1 MIKVIKP
8 EKADFEQK
16 KETIITKGNIASA
29 YAAKSARVQVI
40 SAYPITP
47 QTTVVEKLSEFA
59 DAGEMPGTQYI
70 KVESE
75 HSVFAAV
82 VGASMAGV
90 RTFTAT
96 SGQGIFYANEMIHW
110 AAGTRL
116 PIVVAIASRGP
127 APPWNIWADFTDVIS
142 QRDTGWL
149 NAFCSSHQEIYDEI
163 LMSYKVCEDPE
174 IMLPK
179 FVAYGG
185 FILSH
190 TSKPVI
196 IEDQD
201 AVDAFLPPLPDEK
214 GWPHVFI
221 DPERP
226 MMFGNLIMPSGFYTE
241 FRLKIHYAHILAK
254 EKIKIVA
261 KEFEKA
267 FGRSYGNGLVQ
278 EYNMDDANVAMVIYG
293 DLALQME
300 QAVEELREEGYNV
313 GMVKL
318 RHSRPFP
325 TEDIIAAAKKVKVL
339 GVIDRATAFGSTT
352 GGPISCEVKTALHGI
367 EGTAKVFPMMN
378 GLGGREV
385 SLIQQKEQLKLLVKY
400 NETGELPKKD
410 MIDGT
415 FWDGLLEVK

>member
-1 MIKVIKP
+1 MV
-8 EKADFEQK
+8 EATNDFVQER
-16 KETIITKGNIASA
+16 ETIVIKGNISAA

-47 QTTVVEKLSEFA
+47 QTTVVEKLSEFV
-59 DAGEMPGTQYI
+59 DNGLMPGTQYI

-75 HSVFAAV
+75 HSVMASV
-82 VGASMAGV
+82 ITASMAGT

-96 SGQGIFYANEMIHW
+96 AGQGLFYMFEMLHW
-110 AAGTRL
+110 ASGSRL
-116 PIVVAIASRGP
+116 PIVTTIASRGA

-142 QRDTGWL
+142 CRDTGWMT
-149 NAFCSSHQEIYDEI
+149 AFCATHQEIYDEI
-163 LMSYKVCEDPE
+163 LMSYKICEDYE
-174 IMLPK
+174 VLLPK

-201 AVDAFLPPLPDEK
+201 LVDSFLPPLPDEK
-214 GWPHVFI
+214 GWPHIWI

-226 MMFGNLIMPSGFYTE
+226 LMFGNLIMPSGFYYE
-241 FRLKIHYAHILAK
+241 FRMKIHDTMIRAK
-254 EKIKIVA
+254 EKIKSVA
-261 KEFEKA
+261 KDFEKI
-267 FGRSYGNGLVQ
+267 FGRNYGNGLIQ
-278 EYNMDDANVAMVIYG
+278 EYKMDGADVGMVIYG

-300 QAVEELREEGYNV
+300 QAVDDLREEGYKV

-318 RHSRPFP
+318 RYFRPFP
-325 TEDIIAAAKKVKVL
+325 VEDIIEIAKKVPLL
-339 GVIDRATAFGSTT
+339 GVVDRATAFGSPT
-352 GGPISCEVKTALHGI
+352 GGPVSCEVKTALHDI
-367 EGTAKVFPMMN
+367 KGTARILPMIN

-385 SLIQQKEQLKLLVKY
+385 TLKQQKVQLKMLIKL
-400 NETGELPKKD
+400 NETGELPKD
-410 MIDGT
+410 MLYGT

>member
-1 MIKVIKP
+1 MV
-8 EKADFEQK
+8 EATNDFVQE
-16 KETIITKGNIASA
+16 KETIVIKGNVSAA

-59 DAGEMPGTQYI
+59 DNGLMPGTQYI

-75 HSVFAAV
+75 HSVIASIIAA
-82 VGASMAGV
+82 SKAGT

-96 SGQGIFYANEMIHW
+96 AGQGLFYMFEMLHW
-110 AAGTRL
+110 ASGSRL
-116 PIVVAIASRGP
+116 PIVTTIASRGV

-142 QRDTGWL
+142 CRDTGWMTS
-149 NAFCSSHQEIYDEI
+149 FCATHQEIYDEI
-163 LMSYKVCEDPE
+163 LMSYKICEDYDVL
-174 IMLPK
+174 LPK

-201 AVDAFLPPLPDEK
+201 LVDSFLPPLPDEK
-214 GWPHVFI
+214 GWPHIWF

-226 MMFGNLIMPSGFYTE
+226 QMFGNLIMPSGFYYE
-241 FRLKIHYAHILAK
+241 FRMKIHDAMVRAK
-254 EKIKIVA
+254 EKIKSVA
-261 KEFEKA
+261 KDFEKT

-278 EYNMDDANVAMVIYG
+278 EYKMDGADIGMIIYG

-300 QAVEELREEGYNV
+300 QAVDDLREEGYKV

-318 RHSRPFP
+318 RHLRPFP
-325 TEDIIAAAKKVKVL
+325 VEDIIEIAKKVPLL
-339 GVIDRATAFGSTT
+339 GVVDRATAFGSPT
-352 GGPISCEVKTALHGI
+352 GGPVSSEVKTALHGVKD
-367 EGTAKVFPMMN
+367 TARILPMIN

-385 SLIQQKEQLKLLVKY
+385 TLEHQKDQLKMLIKL
-400 NETGELPKKD
+400 NETGELPKD
-410 MIDGT
+410 MLHGT